1 MTISPIKSLNSI
13 RPKQLFLKRANQ
25 VFIDAFIFLLSI
37 FLAYFIRFEGVPPGH
52 YLKQM
57 LTLFPYAILARILS
71 FYLFSVYQ
79 IIWRYIS
86 VVDAV
91 TISKA
96 CFPVSAVLLAGRLFL
111 PPKLSLLRVP
121 LGIIAMEFL
130 LVLVGTLGVRML
142 RRLYSE
148 IRERELL
155 EDKRNEVGRRKKILL
170 IGAGDAGNMVIK
182 ELMHRT
188 DLGLDVV
195 GFIDDDPG
203 KYNSLIQGKK
213 VLGNT
218 SQLSRI
224 VTRYNIE
231 EAIITIAN
239 ASSKDIRRI
248 VELCKGTKVKVKIV
262 PGLFE
267 MLDDKIKITKIR
279 DINIADLLGRSVI
292 KLEEHLPDV
301 VQHYKNMRIMVTGA
315 GGSIGAE
322 LCRQLCT
329 LWPKEIILLDK
340 DENSV
345 FEIDSGIRLEGS
357 CNLSPVIV
365 NLKNKTRLE
374 HILKKYQ
381 PQIIFHAAAHKHV
394 PLMEHNMSEAVLNN
408 VIGTRNLAQLADN
421 YGVQRFIFISTDKAI
436 NPTSIMG
443 ASKKVAE
450 IIIQEIARR
459 SRTMYSCV
467 RFGNVLGSR
476 GSVVPLFQKQIAA
489 GGPVTVTHPD
499 ARRYFMS
506 ISEAVHLIIQAGTLG
521 DKGEIFVLDMGEP
534 VRIEDLARELIRLS
548 GYEDGEIEIK
558 YIGLRPGEK
567 LYEEILVDKERDKST
582 QVNKIFIAPP
592 NEVDWDDFFRRLEEL
607 LRAAEMNDDHR
618 VIECLQ
624 EMGIGYTHEQRDLI

>member
-1 MTISPIKSLNSI
+1 
-13 RPKQLFLKRANQ
+13 
-25 VFIDAFIFLLSI
+25 
-37 FLAYFIRFEGVPPGH
+37 
-52 YLKQM
+52 
-57 LTLFPYAILARILS
+57 
-71 FYLFSVYQ
+71 
-79 IIWRYIS
+79 
-86 VVDAV
+86 
-91 TISKA
+91 
-96 CFPVSAVLLAGRLFL
+96 
-111 PPKLSLLRVP
+111 
-121 LGIIAMEFL
+121 
-130 LVLVGTLGVRML
+130 
-142 RRLYSE
+142 
-148 IRERELL
+148 
-155 EDKRNEVGRRKKILL
+155 
-170 IGAGDAGNMVIK
+170 
-182 ELMHRT
+182 
-188 DLGLDVV
+188 
-195 GFIDDDPG
+195 
-203 KYNSLIQGKK
+203 
-213 VLGNT
+213 
-218 SQLSRI
+218 
-224 VTRYNIE
+224 
-231 EAIITIAN
+231 
-239 ASSKDIRRI
+239 
-248 VELCKGTKVKVKIV
+248 
-262 PGLFE
+262 
-267 MLDDKIKITKIR
+267 
-279 DINIADLLGRSVI
+279 
-292 KLEEHLPDV
+292 V

-499 ARRYFMS
+499 VRRYFMS

-567 LYEEILVDKERDKST
+567 LYEEILVDEERDKAT